1 MRVNHPPKSSL
12 VIPNN
17 TQKGLDSHADADPVM
32 AKTINI
38 IMACRFEVIP
48 QRFFN
53 RFIFIC
59 NNYKYKNIIS
69 KGHSRQVFVYRYFES
84 KSCNYK

>member
-32 AKTINI
+32 ANTTNMITNWK
-38 IMACRFEVIP
+38 FEVIP
-48 QRFFN
+48 QRCFN
-53 RFIFIC
+53 LFIFIY
-59 NNYKYKNIIS
+59 NDYKYNNIIGMEHIP
-69 KGHSRQVFVYRYFES
+69 KVFVYKYFEN
-84 KSCNYK
+84 KSCSYK